1 MSEIKRADL
10 DNMISPSLKENIL
23 NLKKGV
29 EVIAEK
35 MAPTINKIAQIQ
47 QALHKQYD
55 PILSAIQKALPEGI
69 EQLAKKAREWQEQQ
83 KQDVRL
89 MAENGWYPNS
99 LLFFYHPSNEEINNL
114 DSLMTSFFDE
124 SWDELTKEIINLC
137 QNRKHILE
145 TAFKLHKEENYIAS
159 IPLFISQS
167 DGICGEEFGSFF
179 TKNSNK
185 PKASEQIIKDFDEG
199 ILDKGFFGEILLEP
213 LKLKSSPITQHSSK
227 KSKGPSRHGILHGD
241 KKHLNYGTKVN
252 SYKALS
258 FLAFIAF
265 TTKEELKKK
274 IK

>member
-1 MSEIKRADL
+1 MSNINPTNL
-10 DNMISPSLKENIL
+10 DNMITPSLKENIL
-23 NLKKGV
+23 SFKKGV

-47 QALHKQYD
+47 QELYKQYY

-69 EQLAKKAREWQEQQ
+69 EQLAKKAREWQEKQ
-83 KQDVRL
+83 KQDVRF

-114 DSLMTSFFDE
+114 DALMTSFFDE
-124 SWDELTKEIINLC
+124 SWDELTKQIINLC

-145 TAFKLHKEENYIAS
+145 TAFKLHKERNYIAS

-167 DGICGEEFGSFF
+167 DGVCGEEFGSFF
-179 TKNSNK
+179 TKNNNK

-199 ILDKGFFGEILLEP
+199 VLDKGFFGEILLEP
-213 LKLKSSPITQHSSK
+213 LKLKSSPISQHSSK

-241 KKHLNYGTKVN
+241 KKHLKYGTKVN

-258 FLAFIAF
+258 FLAFIVF

-274 IK
+274 